1 MKAWRQE
8 LHHQIVLPNR
18 SEDAIVAKRQKEEAA
33 FKARQR
39 QQQRQE
45 QKEERV
51 RQQKAAAKQL
61 PQVIPSPVVA
71 MLIKRPIGARD

>member
-1 MKAWRQE
+1 MKAGRQE
-8 LHHQIVLPNR
+8 LHHQGKLPNR
-18 SEDAIVAKRQKEEAA
+18 SEDATMAKRQKEEAA

-51 RQQKAAAKQL
+51 RQQKAAAK
-61 PQVIPSPVVA
+61 
-71 MLIKRPIGARD
+71 

>member
-1 MKAWRQE
+1 MKAGRQE

-33 FKARQR
+33 FKARQK

-45 QKEERV
+45 QKEDRV
-51 RQQKAAAKQL
+51 RQ
-61 PQVIPSPVVA
+61 
-71 MLIKRPIGARD
+71 